1 MREHGIADWGLADVP
16 EKDAEVYDMLCRG
29 DSIGVFQVE
38 SRAQIN
44 MLPRLKPR
52 EFYDFVIQ
60 VAIVRPGP
68 IQGDMVH
75 PYLRRRAGLEQVTFP
90 SPAPEHG
97 DKDEL
102 YQVLHRTMGVPLFQE
117 QAMKLAMVA
126 ARFTD
131 VEANQLRRAM
141 ATFRHVGTMERFE
154 AMMVERMVARGYERD
169 FAERCFK
176 QIEGFGS
183 YGFPE
188 SHAASFAKLVYISSW
203 IKCHHPAIFA
213 CALLNSQPMGFYAP
227 AQIVRDAQEHGVEVR
242 PVDVNGSC
250 WDSTLEPHGSGALAL
265 RIGLRQID
273 GFHEEWAERLVAY
286 RGAGYISVEELATR
300 TALPVRAL
308 QRLADAD
315 AVRSLGLDRRDALWA
330 VRRLPDDAPLPL
342 FAAADARELGE
353 EPDAALPAMR
363 ASEQV
368 AVDYQTL
375 RLSLK
380 GHPMG
385 FLRPL
390 FDAEGVASCAGTGAR
405 PDGAWT
411 KTAGLVLVRQRP
423 GKGNAIFITLEDETG
438 ITNVLLWARTFE
450 RFRREVMGA
459 RLLLVEGRAQRSPEG
474 VVHLIGERVF
484 DRTAE
489 LARLTDDAAILGPPD
504 DALVNP
510 RHAPGSRHPR
520 DVRILPKS
528 RDFH

>member
-1 MREHGIADWGLADVP
+1 
-16 EKDAEVYDMLCRG
+16 
-29 DSIGVFQVE
+29 
-38 SRAQIN
+38 
-44 MLPRLKPR
+44 
-52 EFYDFVIQ
+52 
-60 VAIVRPGP
+60 
-68 IQGDMVH
+68 
-75 PYLRRRAGLEQVTFP
+75 
-90 SPAPEHG
+90 
-97 DKDEL
+97 
-102 YQVLHRTMGVPLFQE
+102 MGVPLFQE

-213 CALLNSQPMGFYAP
+213 CALLNAQPMGFYAP

-250 WDSTLEPHGSGALAL
+250 WDSTLEPHGGGALAL

-273 GFHEEWAERLVAY
+273 GFHQEWAERLVAY

-405 PDGAWT
+405 PGRRLDEDRRPRVGAP
-411 KTAGLVLVRQRP
+411 APGQGQRDLHHARRRDRHHQCAALGPHLRALPP
-423 GKGNAIFITLEDETG
+423 GGD
-438 ITNVLLWARTFE
+438 
-450 RFRREVMGA
+450 
-459 RLLLVEGRAQRSPEG
+459 GRAPSPG
-474 VVHLIGERVF
+474 GGPGSAQPRGGGAS
-484 DRTAE
+484 DRRAGFRPHGRTRAPD
-489 LARLTDDAAILGPPD
+489 RRAAILGSSD
-504 DALVNP
+504 DTLVNP